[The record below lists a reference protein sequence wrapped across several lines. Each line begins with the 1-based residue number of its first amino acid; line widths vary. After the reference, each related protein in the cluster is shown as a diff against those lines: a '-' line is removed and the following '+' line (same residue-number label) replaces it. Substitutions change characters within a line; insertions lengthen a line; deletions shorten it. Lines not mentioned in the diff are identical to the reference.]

1 MKKGDIKQQQILD
14 FIEEFSS
21 ENGFPPTVR
30 EIAEK
35 FDIKSTSTVAYYLDK
50 LKESGQIVY
59 EAQKKRAIVVPK
71 PKTACVSVPLVG
83 NVSCGTGL
91 LAVENI
97 EGRFALP
104 PEVFPEEGLFLLRV
118 QGNSMIKIGIADGDL
133 VVVKKQESVE
143 LDEIA
148 VVLWDDVCSV
158 KRITS
163 MSPNLVMHPENDQ
176 MEDIVLPP
184 DTFPQILGKVIGCIK
199 RF

>member
-1 MKKGDIKQQQILD
+1 M
-14 FIEEFSS
+14 
-21 ENGFPPTVR
+21 
-30 EIAEK
+30 
-35 FDIKSTSTVAYYLDK
+35 AYYLDK

-104 PEVFPEEGLFLLRV
+104 SEIFPEEGLFLLRV

-163 MSPNLVMHPENDQ
+163 MLPNLVMHPENDQ

>member
-1 MKKGDIKQQQILD
+1 
-14 FIEEFSS
+14 
-21 ENGFPPTVR
+21 
-30 EIAEK
+30 
-35 FDIKSTSTVAYYLDK
+35 
-50 LKESGQIVY
+50 
-59 EAQKKRAIVVPK
+59 
-71 PKTACVSVPLVG
+71 
-83 NVSCGTGL
+83 
-91 LAVENI
+91 
-97 EGRFALP
+97 
-104 PEVFPEEGLFLLRV
+104 
-118 QGNSMIKIGIADGDL
+118 MIKIGIADGDL

>member
-1 MKKGDIKQQQILD
+1 MKKGDIKQQQILE

-71 PKTACVSVPLVG
+71 PKTVCVSVPLVG

>member
-1 MKKGDIKQQQILD
+1 MKKGDIKQQQILE

-71 PKTACVSVPLVG
+71 PKTVCVSVPLVG

-133 VVVKKQESVE
+133 VVVKKQESVV